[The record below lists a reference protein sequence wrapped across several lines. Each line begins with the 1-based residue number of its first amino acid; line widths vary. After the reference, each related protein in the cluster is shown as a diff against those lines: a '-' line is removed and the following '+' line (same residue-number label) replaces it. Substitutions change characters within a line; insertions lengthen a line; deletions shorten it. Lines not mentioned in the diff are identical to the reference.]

1 MSAHPSSPPHRSVR
15 GPVIFEVTE
24 REDLASWYEQM
35 YRLEALVAIGEGK
48 AAVDRIRRR
57 VNAARTDPPSPQS
70 LLRILSQYASIL
82 ESTDALAEAEF
93 IRTEA
98 LEIVTSSQVASRD
111 VVDAFLGHGLLL
123 VKMHNYDGAIAK
135 LEETIRRAEALDEIK
150 ELDRQI
156 ILARATRGRAQ
167 ALEAL
172 GEFTQASSALDAL
185 MHIKRHIRFIV
196 FAASSSE

>member
-1 MSAHPSSPPHRSVR
+1 VLD
-15 GPVIFEVTE
+15 VTE
-24 REDLASWYEQM
+24 REDLAAWYEQM
-35 YRLEALVAIGEGK
+35 HRLDAMVAIGEGK
-48 AAVDRIRRR
+48 AAVDRIRRQ
-57 VNAARTDPPSPQS
+57 VTAARTNPPPPATF
-70 LLRILSQYASIL
+70 LRILGQYASTL

-98 LEIVTSSQVASRD
+98 LEIVTASQMTCRD
-111 VVDAFLGHGLLL
+111 AVDAFLGHGLLL

-135 LEETIRRAEALDEIK
+135 LDEAIRRAEALDGIE

-156 ILARATRGRAQ
+156 IIARATRGKAQ

-172 GEFTQASSALDAL
+172 GEFSQASSALDAL

-196 FAASSSE
+196 FAASH